1 MGKESLY
8 SNDHITLNLHTWE
21 FWSPP
26 AEVFCALQNMQT
38 EVLWHCWG
46 RLALSSGD
54 KGDFITGIIEEMY
67 VKYKVSCNLC
77 LILLCNFNLQLL
89 CLSCKW

>member
-1 MGKESLY
+1 MY

-26 AEVFCALQNMQT
+26 AEVLCALQKMQT

-46 RLALSSGD
+46 WLALSSGD
-54 KGDFITGIIEEMY
+54 KGDSITGIIEEMR

-77 LILLCNFNLQLL
+77 LILLCNFNLQFL